1 MRRTGN
7 NRLDIGMSPD
17 WGGITEAAARHF
29 KGEPNT
35 RLSSRGELR
44 WGSRG
49 SFKLTVQ
56 GKDAGTWYDWEAG
69 EGGRGVVRL
78 VEYLLGTDRDG
89 ALQWLRQRGYL
100 SGQMTDLPRAPSVTP
115 AKAKNSPTEDR
126 AAMARSIWSDGD
138 FIPKEPTH
146 PVRRWLG
153 DRNLWREELPV
164 PPVLRWIQGKGSHT
178 GAGSIVALIAP
189 PDAWASAWPSV
200 PEPTGVQTISL
211 DEYGHSALDR
221 PAERGGLSKRT
232 IGVANA
238 SVCLV
243 GNPVINEA
251 STPVRVAEGLAD
263 ALAIAARYEGPVV
276 AMIGTSGM
284 RNPDLAGWLAT
295 AAAGVIIHADADE
308 SNEGR
313 APAGTKAGGVLRQ
326 SIADRG
332 GVASAIYPP
341 CGYKDAADA
350 ARDVGF
356 SRLNEDWADYA
367 RTLAETTD
375 WPRWE
380 IARIAQIATSGA

>member
-1 MRRTGN
+1 MGLTGS
-7 NRLDIGMSPD
+7 NRFDLGMTPD

-44 WGSRG
+44 WGNRG

-69 EGGRGVVRL
+69 EGGRGAVRL
-78 VEYLLGTDRDG
+78 VEYFLGTDRDG
-89 ALQWLRQRGYL
+89 ALQWLRRRGLL
-100 SGQMTDLPRAPSVTP
+100 SSRSTELPPAPQTTP
-115 AKAKNSPTEDR
+115 PKTNASPTVDR
-126 AAMARSIWSDGD
+126 VAMARSVWTASD
-138 FIPKEPTH
+138 FIPKESTH
-146 PVRRWLG
+146 PARRWLG
-153 DRNLWREELPV
+153 HRNLWREELPV
-164 PPVLRWIQGKGSHT
+164 PPMLRWIKGSGSHT
-178 GAGSIVALIAP
+178 GAGSIVALISP
-189 PDAWASAWPSV
+189 PEAWAAAWPGL
-200 PEPTGVQTISL
+200 PEPTGIQTISM
-211 DEYGHSALDR
+211 DEYGRPVPDR
-221 PAERGGLSKRT
+221 PTERGGLSKRT

-284 RNPDLAGWLAT
+284 RNPALAGWLAT

-332 GVASAIYPP
+332 GVASAVYPP
-341 CGYKDAADA
+341 CGYKDAAEA
-350 ARDVGF
+350 ARVVGF
-356 SRLNEDWADYA
+356 SRLNEDWAGYA

>member
-1 MRRTGN
+1 MGRTGS
-7 NRLDIGMSPD
+7 NRLDPGMTPD
-17 WGGITEAAARHF
+17 WGGIAEAAARHF

-69 EGGRGVVRL
+69 EGGRGAVSL
-78 VEYLLGTDRDG
+78 VEYFLGTGRDG
-89 ALQWLRQRGYL
+89 AIQWLRQWGYL
-100 SGQMTDLPRAPSVTP
+100 SGR
-115 AKAKNSPTEDR
+115 PTELPPASPATPPQMKDPPTVGR
-126 AAMARSIWSDGD
+126 AVLARSVWASSD
-138 FIPKEPTH
+138 FIPKEPVH
-146 PVRRWLG
+146 PARRWLG
-153 DRNLWREELPV
+153 RRNLWREELPV
-164 PPVLRWIQGKGSHT
+164 PPVLRWIQGKSSHT

-189 PDAWASAWPSV
+189 PEAWAAAWPGL
-200 PEPTGVQTISL
+200 PEPTGIQTISV
-211 DEYGHSALDR
+211 DAYGRSALDR
-221 PAERGGLSKRT
+221 PVERGGLSKRT

-243 GNPVINEA
+243 GNPVLDEA
-251 STPVRVAEGLAD
+251 CTPVRVAEGLAD

-284 RNPDLAGWLAT
+284 RNPELAGWLAT

-308 SNEGR
+308 SNKGR

-326 SIADRG
+326 SIAERG
-332 GVASAIYPP
+332 GMASAVYPP
-341 CGYKDAADA
+341 TGYKDAADV
-350 ARDVGF
+350 ARDIGF